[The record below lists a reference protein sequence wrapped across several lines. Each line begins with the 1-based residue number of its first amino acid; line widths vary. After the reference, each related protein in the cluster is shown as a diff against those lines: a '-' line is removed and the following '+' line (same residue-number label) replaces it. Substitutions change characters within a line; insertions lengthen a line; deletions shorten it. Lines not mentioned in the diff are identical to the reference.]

1 MMAQQISD
9 SDRALFAKLADY
21 LIPAY
26 GKMPSASSVE
36 VQGDLLD
43 KVMDARPDLLEGF
56 KRGLAACQSG
66 EPSAALNALLRADAA
81 AFQALSLTASGGY
94 YMADEVRKQLGY
106 PGQEG
111 GAYDPHETPE
121 YLTNGMIERVVRRGL
136 LYRSTPR

>member
-26 GKMPSASSVE
+26 GKMPSASAVE

-43 KVMDARPDLLEGF
+43 KVLDARPDLLEGF
-56 KRGLAACQSG
+56 KRGLAACGSG
-66 EPSAALNALLRADAA
+66 ETGPQLNALMKEDGE
-81 AFQALSLTASGGY
+81 AFHAVSLAASGAY

-121 YLTNGMIERVVRRGL
+121 YLTNGMVERVVRRGS
-136 LYRSTPR
+136 LYRPTPR